1 MTRFQW
7 RPLRWVLVS
16 LTFLSFHPA
25 LHPASAQPGEY
36 TSLQKQGETYFKQS
50 SYAKAREVYLKAKS
64 LKLAP
69 ERQRWV
75 AFRLADTLWRAQ
87 AATNNPDS
95 SKFDKARTKLEK
107 MVRDIKRVDDQDRI
121 WVEVQES
128 LGDFWWL
135 RRNSKNWGTAWS
147 YYQKALEGWAGA
159 TDLEPARER
168 YLRIVWN
175 IASPA
180 WRETYYYYGYYG
192 NQLPLKIL
200 DNVLKIAKSQEDR
213 FHAQYLIA
221 MTLKNRG
228 DFDSLQRTGEAFE
241 AALKGGKQSEWYDD
255 ALFQYAQWLSQGEV
269 ILLEDGRQQ
278 RQPNFLKS
286 LKYYRRIIKEFKKGE
301 TRYYDQAKNNSAN
314 ITRPQ
319 LSVGVSSIFLPG
331 SEIEY
336 HTNWRNLGRVD
347 FSLYP
352 VDLSRDVSISN
363 NRDVSAWKSQLNL
376 LVKEK
381 IKSWTEKV
389 KDAGDHRPGQKTFQ
403 LAPALPPGAYIL
415 KATGGGMEAREL
427 ILVTDATVVL
437 KTAPS
442 QALVYFSDSASGAP
456 LAGARVK
463 ISERYYDKRKWR
475 WRELSAKTNADGLAV
490 FKLKKTRENA
500 ELFVGAAKGNRQAF
514 VTAYSRR
521 YYSQAHPWKVYVHTD
536 RPAYR
541 PNETAHWKLTARTY
555 DGSIYATPANQ
566 TLEYQITDPRSSKIK
581 EGKIKLNEFGSAWDS
596 FELAESM
603 PLGAYRIT
611 FWNTGRKKHIG
622 DAELFRLEEYKL
634 PEFKVSAKTPEV
646 DGKPKTFQLGD
657 EVEVVVQ
664 AEYYFGGPVAN
675 ANVEILVHQKPF
687 HHTWRPQPDYPWYY
701 TDMYAR
707 PQAYW
712 GRGQQVKREV
722 VKTDAAGQARIT
734 FKTPRQGQ
742 DLEYH
747 IEARVTDASRRE
759 VVGQGK
765 VRVTQQPYY
774 VYLNNA
780 HNLYKP
786 QDKAQ
791 VNIKTLDAN
800 SQPVRAQGK
809 IRVTHDFWFEI
820 WTDPSGKEVQGR
832 ELEGLRKRQAIFPP
846 PPAHP
851 GGPSW
856 KLKFRGY
863 QHDEILTRTV
873 KTNAQGEAQFT
884 FTPGKVGYYRLA
896 WTSQLDKKKVPIKGE
911 TTLWVADNAT
921 TELGYR
927 HGGLEIIVDKDTF
940 HSGQKAPVML
950 TVPTNDR
957 YVLFSVAGD
966 DLYSY
971 RLVHLTGTVKLIQL
985 DITEKHVPNIFLDA
999 VMVSDQQ
1006 LFKDT
1011 KQVVVPPV
1019 ENFITVEVEPD
1030 HKQYRPREP
1039 GTLTVKTTNHEG
1051 QPVAAEVALGLV
1063 DESVY
1068 AIQKELAM
1076 DPRKFFYGTKRTQRT
1091 QTKSTFQTK
1100 RYAKLGKKDAVPSQA
1115 PGKQNQFGGRYDDFK
1130 EGDKVRRQRFPAAK
1144 AMKRAELSSRMA
1156 QEESVN
1162 GAFEMAADSIA
1173 LAEAKAPGTAGPDGG
1188 PAVQVR
1194 SDFRTTVFW
1203 QPDVKTGKNG
1213 KAVVKVKFPDS
1224 LTQWRATARAVSSG
1238 NQFGIDTGETRTQ
1251 TPLIVRLQA
1260 PRFFV
1265 VGDLVTVSAVINNNT
1280 DRTLKVHPAIEADG
1294 IVISGMVVNGKRMKG
1309 TPRAVEVPAH
1319 GEKRV
1324 DWLASVQ
1331 VPGQARLQVTARNKR
1346 FADAMEKTFVVHEH
1360 GVEKFLS
1367 KSGKMQGSA
1376 VTVRL
1381 DIPKERKK
1389 DTTTLTVQ
1397 VTPSLAV
1404 TMLDALPYLI
1414 DYPYGCTEQTL
1425 SRFLPAVIT
1434 AKTLRD
1440 LGLSPQA
1447 VQDRM
1452 FGGLQ
1457 AEHTGKTH
1465 PKGKKN
1471 LAQLDQMIAQGLDRL
1486 VDFQHGDG
1494 GWGWWKKGDSDPFM
1508 SAYVLW
1514 GLTLAREAGVPVDSN
1529 VLTRAASFL
1538 DKELVEA
1545 ELKLDLQAWMLH
1557 ALSVQQAS
1565 KKSRRMP
1572 SYQKQAFDHL
1582 WQNRTRLNAYSRALL
1597 ALAAHHYG
1605 DRKRARTLI
1614 DNLEN
1619 GVVTDKSPDT
1629 SVIQRGK
1636 QRSHAAVIGTAHWG
1650 EDGLYHRWS
1659 QGGVEATA
1667 FALRAL
1673 LAIDPKN
1680 KLIEP
1685 ATNWLIKN
1693 RRGSHWSNTRD
1704 TAITILALNDYL
1716 KTSGELK
1723 SRLEYELVVNG
1734 KSIATTKVVDVLRA
1748 PSQYAIDRKLIR
1760 DGANEI
1766 RIVRKSGKGPLYFA
1780 VQAEFFS
1787 LEEPIPAAG
1796 TEIFVRRQYYKLVG
1810 QPTLLKGYK
1819 YRKVPLNEGDHVTSG
1834 ERIETVLT
1842 IEAKNNYEYLVF
1854 EDLKPAGFEAV
1865 QIKSGQSL
1873 YTRELKASAVQR
1885 QFQPSTGKGRSSAG
1899 SPGFEPASKR
1909 ANRAKGYRQ
1918 PQPENMDYT
1927 GRTRWVYQ
1935 ELRDR
1940 KVAMFID
1947 KLPQGVWELRYELR
1961 AEVPGDFHALPVL
1974 GHAMYI
1980 PEIRANGAE
1989 IRLTVEDRDN

>member
-1 MTRFQW
+1 MPRFPW
-7 RPLRWVLVS
+7 RALRWALVC
-16 LTFLSFHPA
+16 LTFLSFHPS
-25 LHPASAQPGEY
+25 LNPAEAQPGEY
-36 TSLQKQGETYFKQS
+36 TSLQKQGENYFKQDS
-50 SYAKAREVYLKAKS
+50 FAKSREVYLKAS
-64 LKLAP
+64 RLKLAP
-69 ERQRWV
+69 EQKKWV

-87 AATNNPDS
+87 AATNTSDS
-95 SKFDKARTKLEK
+95 STYEKARGALEK
-107 MVRDIKRVDDQDRI
+107 MVRDIKRTEDQDRI

-135 RRNSKNWGTAWS
+135 RRNSKNWGTGWR
-147 YYQKALEGWAGA
+147 YYQQALEWWAGA
-159 TDLEPARER
+159 TDLEPARDR

-180 WRETYYYYGYYG
+180 WRDTYYYYGYYG
-192 NQLPLKIL
+192 NQLPLEIL
-200 DNVLKIAKSQEDR
+200 ENVLKIAMNEGDR
-213 FHAQYLIA
+213 SHAQYLIA
-221 MTLKNRG
+221 MTVRQRG
-228 DFDSLQRTGEAFE
+228 DFDSLQRAGEAFE

-269 ILLEDGRQQ
+269 ILLADGRQQ

-301 TRYYDQAKNNSAN
+301 TRYYDQAKQNIES

-319 LSVGVSSIFLPG
+319 LTVGVSSIFLPG

-336 HTNWRNLGRVD
+336 HTTWRNLGRVE

-352 VDLSRDVSISN
+352 VDLSRDVSIAN
-363 NRDVSAWKSQLNL
+363 HQDVSVWKNQLNL
-376 LVKEK
+376 LVKK
-381 IKSWTEKV
+381 KTQGWSKQV
-389 KDAGDHRPGQKTFQ
+389 KDEGDHRPGQKTFQ
-403 LAPALPPGAYIL
+403 INPPLAPGAYIL
-415 KATGGGMEAREL
+415 KATGGGLEAREL

-437 KTAPS
+437 KTAAA

-456 LAGARVK
+456 LSGARVK
-463 ISERYYDKRKWR
+463 LSERYYDGRQWR

-490 FKLKKTRENA
+490 FKLKGKTRHNA

-514 VTAYSRR
+514 VTAYHRN
-521 YYSQAHPWKVYVHTD
+521 YYAQAHPWKVYVHTD

-555 DGSIYATPANQ
+555 DGSVYATPANQ
-566 TLEYQITDPRSSKIK
+566 TLEYQINDPRGSKIK
-581 EGKIKLNEFGSAWDS
+581 EGKIKLNEFGSAWDA
-596 FELAESM
+596 FELAESL

-622 DAELFRLEEYKL
+622 EAELFRLEEYKL
-634 PEFKVSAKTPEV
+634 PEFKISVKTPET
-646 DGKPKTFQLGD
+646 DGKPQTFQLGD
-657 EVEVVVQ
+657 TVEVVVQ

-701 TDMYAR
+701 EDMHGR
-707 PQAYW
+707 SQRYW

-722 VKTDAAGQARIT
+722 LKTDAAGQALIT
-734 FKTPRQGQ
+734 FKTPRQAQ
-742 DLEYH
+742 DMEYH
-747 IEARVTDASRRE
+747 IEVRVTDASRRE
-759 VVGQGK
+759 VTGRGQ
-765 VRVTQQPYY
+765 VRVTRQPYY

-780 HNLYKP
+780 HNLYQP

-800 SQPVRAQGK
+800 SQPVQAVGK
-809 IRVTHDFWFEI
+809 IRVTRDFWFEI
-820 WTDPSGKEVQGR
+820 WTDPSGKEVKGR
-832 ELEGLRKRQAIFPP
+832 ELEDLRKGLAIFPP

-851 GGPSW
+851 GGPAW
-856 KLKFRGY
+856 QLKFRGY

-873 KTNAQGEAQFT
+873 KTDAQGKAEFT
-884 FTPGKVGYYRLA
+884 FTPGQVGYYRLV
-896 WTSQLDKKKVPIKGE
+896 WTSQVANKKIPIQGE

-927 HGGLEIIVDKDTF
+927 HGGLKIIVDKDTF
-940 HSGQKAPVML
+940 HRGQKAPVML
-950 TVPTNDR
+950 TVPTSDR
-957 YVLFSVAGD
+957 YVLFSVEGD

-971 RLVHLTGTVKLIQL
+971 QLVHLTGTVKLLQL
-985 DITEKHVPNIFLDA
+985 DITEKHVPNIFLSA
-999 VMVSDQQ
+999 LMVSDQQ
-1006 LFKDT
+1006 LFRDT
-1011 KQVVVPPV
+1011 QQVVVPPV
-1019 ENFITVEVEPD
+1019 ENFITVAVTPD
-1030 HKQYRPREP
+1030 RKQYRPRDE
-1039 GTLTVKTTNHEG
+1039 GTLTVKTTDHRG

-1076 DPRKFFYGTKRTQRT
+1076 DPRKFFFGTKRAQRT

-1100 RYAKLGKKDAVPSQA
+1100 RYAKLGKKDAGSPQV
-1115 PGKQNQFGGRYDDFK
+1115 PGKVNELGGRYSDLK
-1130 EGDKVRRQRFPAAK
+1130 EGDSLRQAYPASKVA
-1144 AMKRAELSSRMA
+1144 RMA
-1156 QEESVN
+1156 VEESAN
-1162 GAFEMAADSIA
+1162 DAFGMVADSVA
-1173 LAEAKAPGTAGPDGG
+1173 PVKSVAPGIAGPDSG

-1203 QPDVKTGKNG
+1203 QPDVKTGKDG
-1213 KAVVKVKFPDS
+1213 IAVVTVKFPDS
-1224 LTQWRATARAVSSG
+1224 LTQWRATARAVSTT

-1265 VGDLVTVSAVINNNT
+1265 VGDLVTVSAVIHNNT
-1280 DRTLKVHPAIEADG
+1280 DRALQVHPSIEADG
-1294 IVISGMVVNGKRMKG
+1294 IVISGRVVNGKRVQG
-1309 TPRAVEVPAH
+1309 TPGAIQVAAH

-1324 DWLASVQ
+1324 DWLASVP
-1331 VPGQARLQVTARNKR
+1331 VAGQARIQVTARNR
-1346 FADAMEKTFVVHEH
+1346 QFADAMKKTFVVHEH
-1360 GVEKFLS
+1360 GVEKFIS
-1367 KSGKMQGSA
+1367 KSGKMRGSA
-1376 VTVRL
+1376 VTVKL
-1381 DIPKERKK
+1381 NIPKERKK
-1389 DTTTLTVQ
+1389 DTTVLTVQ

-1414 DYPYGCTEQTL
+1414 DFPYGCTEQTL

-1465 PKGKKN
+1465 PQGKKN
-1471 LAQLDQMIAQGLDRL
+1471 LSQLDKMIARGLDRL
-1486 VDFQHGDG
+1486 TDFQHGDG

-1514 GLTLAREAGVPVDSN
+1514 GLTLARQAGVPVDQN
-1529 VLTRAASFL
+1529 VLARAASFL

-1557 ALSVQQAS
+1557 ALAAQHAS
-1565 KKSRRMP
+1565 KKSKRVP
-1572 SYQKQAFDHL
+1572 SLQKKAFDNL
-1582 WQNRTRLNAYSRALL
+1582 WQNRTRLNAYPRALL

-1605 DRKRARTLI
+1605 DRKRARILI

-1619 GVVTDKSPDT
+1619 GVVIDQSPDT
-1629 SVIQRGK
+1629 SVIQRG
-1636 QRSHAAVIGTAHWG
+1636 QQSSHSAVIGTAHWG
-1650 EDGLYHRWS
+1650 EDRLYHRWS

-1673 LAIDPKN
+1673 LTIDPKN

-1716 KTSGELK
+1716 KISGELE
-1723 SRLEYELVVNG
+1723 SRLEYQLVVNG
-1734 KSIATTKVVDVLRA
+1734 YTIATTQVVDVLRA
-1748 PSQYAIDRKLIR
+1748 PSQYLIDRKFIR
-1760 DGANEI
+1760 DGTNEI
-1766 RIVRKSGKGPLYFA
+1766 SIVRKSGKGPLYFA

-1787 LEEPIPAAG
+1787 REEPIPPAG

-1819 YRKVPLNEGDHVTSG
+1819 YRKVPLNEGGYVTSG
-1834 ERIETVLT
+1834 ERIETVIT
-1842 IEAKNNYEYLVF
+1842 IEAKNNYEYLVL

-1873 YTRELKASAVQR
+1873 YARELKASAVQR
-1885 QFQPSTGKGRSSAG
+1885 QFQPSQGEGRISNG
-1899 SPGFEPASKR
+1899 SPNLKQSPKR
-1909 ANRAKGYRQ
+1909 AKLADSYRE

-1940 KVAMFID
+1940 KVVMFID

-1989 IRLTVEDRDN
+1989 IRLTVEDRDD